1 MRFVLGFLM
10 PLAIPVHL
18 AVGVAGFR
26 ALLRTG
32 DDSVN
37 SFDDPK
43 VMTKLP
49 NPSSVITARL
59 GVCLELNS
67 ARNSCTP

>member
-1 MRFVLGFLM
+1 MRHLAGLCMRFVLGFLM

-26 ALLRTG
+26 ALLRSG

-43 VMTKLP
+43 VMTKIP
-49 NPSSVITARL
+49 ISFKRNYCMARRML
-59 GVCLELNS
+59 
-67 ARNSCTP
+67 

>member
-26 ALLRTG
+26 ALIRSSDG
-32 DDSVN
+32 AVN
-37 SFDDPK
+37 TFDDPK
-43 VMTKLP
+43 VMAK
-49 NPSSVITARL
+49 
-59 GVCLELNS
+59 
-67 ARNSCTP
+67 